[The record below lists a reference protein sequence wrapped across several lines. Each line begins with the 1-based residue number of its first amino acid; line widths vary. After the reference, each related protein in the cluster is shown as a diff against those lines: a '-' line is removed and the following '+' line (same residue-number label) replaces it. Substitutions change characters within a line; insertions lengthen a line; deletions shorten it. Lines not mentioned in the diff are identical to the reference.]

1 MVPRAFG
8 LVVFQLNLWVITAI
22 ASMLSS
28 GSIAI
33 FNLAN
38 HLQFLPIGIIGYSFA
53 TAAMPSFAKSVSSE
67 KSKRFGEQLTKTVR
81 MVLFFVVPA
90 SILMFVLRAHI
101 VRLVFGSG
109 AFSWDDTRLTA
120 AVLGI
125 FAFGIFAHSLIPLL
139 SRAFYA
145 MQDTKT
151 PVIINSIGFFINI
164 GLSFFFVFALFK
176 NPKVSSFISEFLD
189 MGGIDNIVLLGLP
202 LAFSLAGILNLAILF
217 YALKRYIGG
226 FGEAT
231 VYLAGAKILG
241 ASIVAGLA
249 SYGTL
254 FFAEPL
260 ISTDTAPGLFFQAG
274 IAAIVGGAVYLT
286 LMFIFRSPELISFWQ
301 MLRGKMRLSP
311 YPDEHDPNGR

>member
-1 MVPRAFG
+1 
-8 LVVFQLNLWVITAI
+8 
-22 ASMLSS
+22 
-28 GSIAI
+28 
-33 FNLAN
+33 
-38 HLQFLPIGIIGYSFA
+38 
-53 TAAMPSFAKSVSSE
+53 
-67 KSKRFGEQLTKTVR
+67 
-81 MVLFFVVPA
+81 
-90 SILMFVLRAHI
+90 
-101 VRLVFGSG
+101 
-109 AFSWDDTRLTA
+109 
-120 AVLGI
+120 
-125 FAFGIFAHSLIPLL
+125 
-139 SRAFYA
+139 
-145 MQDTKT
+145 
-151 PVIINSIGFFINI
+151 
-164 GLSFFFVFALFK
+164 
-176 NPKVSSFISEFLD
+176 

-274 IAAIVGGAVYLT
+274 IAAIVGGAVYLA